1 MQKEELLRRLE
12 QEIDLR
18 KYSKETKK
26 VYTSEL
32 RRFLDSK
39 QVPRGYLLNFSNKS
53 RSKIRHVYFALKF
66 YYENVL
72 NKDFKETFPLAR
84 NELRLPV
91 VLNKKEV
98 LAMLDL
104 TKNIKHKLV
113 LMFLYYSGM
122 RLSEVINLKW
132 DDLDFERDLIH
143 IKSSKGHKDRV
154 VFLHENLKRSL
165 REFGRGESKY
175 IFISERGNLYDK
187 RSVQA
192 VVNNASKKA
201 KITKKVTPHTL
212 RHSFATHL
220 LEAGADIRYI
230 QKLLGHKNLQTT
242 QIYTHVANKD
252 IQKLRDLL

>member
-1 MQKEELLRRLE
+1 MQKEKSLKKLE
-12 QEIDLR
+12 QEFDLR
-18 KYSKETKK
+18 KYSRETKK
-26 VYTSEL
+26 VYTAEIK
-32 RRFLDSK
+32 RFLESK
-39 QVPRGYLLNFSNKS
+39 QKPRDYLLNFSNKS

-72 NKDFKETFPLAR
+72 NANFKEKFPLAR

-98 LAMLDL
+98 MNMIDS

-122 RLSEVINLKW
+122 RLSEVIKLKW
-132 DDLDFERDLIH
+132 NDLDFERDLIH

-154 VFLHENLKRSL
+154 VFLHENLKKSL
-165 REFGRGESKY
+165 KLLEKHESGN
-175 IFISERGNLYDK
+175 IFISERGSLYNK
-187 RSVQA
+187 RSIQA
-192 VVNNASKKA
+192 IVNNSAKKA
-201 KITKKVTPHTL
+201 ELTKKVTPHTL
-212 RHSFATHL
+212 RHTFATHL

-242 QIYTHVANKD
+242 QIYTHVANRD
-252 IQKLRDLL
+252 IQKLKDLL

>member
-1 MQKEELLRRLE
+1 MQKEGLLKKLE

-26 VYTSEL
+26 VYTNEI
-32 RRFLDSK
+32 RRFLDSE
-39 QVPRGYLLNFSNKS
+39 QIPRDYLLNFSNKS

-72 NKDFKETFPLAR
+72 NENFKEKFPLAR

-91 VLNKKEV
+91 VLNKSEV
-98 LAMLDL
+98 LDMIDS

-113 LMFLYYSGM
+113 LMFLYYGGL
-122 RLSEVINLKW
+122 RLSEVIKLKW
-132 DDLDFERDLIH
+132 NDLDFERDLIH

-154 VFLHENLKRSL
+154 IFLHENLKNSL
-165 REFGRGESKY
+165 KQLEKHESGN

-192 VVNNASKKA
+192 IVNNSSKKA
-201 KITKKVTPHTL
+201 SITKKVTPHTL

-242 QIYTHVANKD
+242 QIYTHVANRD